1 MSDVLNIPVSK
12 NFQEVSDSLKR
23 LGFKFFTDTDNS
35 TFRLSF
41 TTQTYTYEAA
51 VVCGSNYVSA
61 SVRYPFTVGEE
72 YWVKVLDMIN
82 DVNIST
88 PVGNIELW
96 KELKTVVV
104 RYGIHAESPPSDET
118 VRFLILRAIS
128 LAETNAKKL
137 MAMLA

>member
-1 MSDVLNIPVSK
+1 M
-12 NFQEVSDSLKR
+12 
-23 LGFKFFTDTDNS
+23 
-35 TFRLSF
+35 
-41 TTQTYTYEAA
+41 
-51 VVCGSNYVSA
+51 VCGSNYVSA